1 MTAPP
6 LGPVASPLLT
16 TVPPAVVLITV
27 GVLVAVL
34 PRRAGH
40 AVAAF
45 TGLGTA
51 LWLSAVPSGAHLPA
65 QFLGFDAVLFHVDSL
80 SRLLG
85 IAYGFITAVTAVY
98 AYGSGRESHQ
108 TALGLVYAGTALG
121 IVFAGDWLSLLAF
134 WEVMSVISAL
144 TLWSSGGAAVRAG
157 FRYMVF
163 HAIGGIFLVGA
174 VALQHVEVGSFLF
187 SASAGIA
194 PGIPAALAA
203 VGIGVNA
210 GFVALHTWI
219 PDAYPKP
226 HFVTSVVLCGYTTK
240 TAVYALYRA
249 FPDGHLL
256 LAYAGVS
263 MTLFGVTYALV
274 QTNMRRL
281 LSYHIQSQVG
291 YMVAGIGI
299 GSVLGVAGGFA
310 HLVNNV
316 LYKSLLFMVAGVIIY
331 RTGKEDLKK
340 IGGLYR
346 VMPLTFVAFL
356 AAAFAIAGVPGFS
369 GFVSK
374 DMVKEAAKKEH
385 LTTLKWLLTIAG
397 IGTTM
402 SFVKFGYY
410 AFLHG
415 EPASDIEDA
424 TRGQSVA
431 MIAIA
436 AFCVLFGVYP
446 SLLLD
451 LLPGTSYIGDSFQP
465 YTVAHVLEVLGYTA
479 IGIVG
484 FFAIRK
490 PLSQVRNLPDIDAVY
505 NPLAFYSL
513 RAVVDG
519 FERFAG
525 VCRNGVDGITTRVG
539 ALATAPD
546 PLSHAS
552 SERFGLPTMDL
563 TSSVLLLGL
572 LAALLLGVLLV

>member
-1 MTAPP
+1 MTE
-6 LGPVASPLLT
+6 LLFVTVSNSLLT
-16 TVPPAVVLITV
+16 IVPPAFVLITV
-27 GVLVAVL
+27 GILVAL
-34 PRRAGH
+34 LSRRRGH
-40 AVAAF
+40 ALAAVS
-45 TGLGTA
+45 GMGIA
-51 LWLSAVPSGAHLPA
+51 IWLSAVPAGTHLPV

-85 IAYGFITAVTAVY
+85 IAYGFITAVTAIY
-98 AYGSGRESHQ
+98 AYGSGRKSRQ
-108 TALGLVYAGTALG
+108 TALAIVYAGTALG

-144 TLWSSGGAAVRAG
+144 VLWSSGGAAVRAG
-157 FRYMVF
+157 FRYLVF
-163 HAIGGIFLVGA
+163 HAIGGIFLLSA
-174 VALQHVEVGSFLF
+174 VATQYLEVGSFLF
-187 SASAGIA
+187 SASAGIS
-194 PGIPAALAA
+194 PGVPAAFAA

-340 IGGLYR
+340 VGGLYR

-415 EPASDIEDA
+415 EAPADIEDA

-436 AFCVLFGVYP
+436 VFCVLFGVYP

-451 LLPGTSYIGDSFQP
+451 LLPGAPYIGDSVQP
-465 YTVAHVLEVLGYTA
+465 YTVGHVLEVLGYTT

-484 FFAIRK
+484 FFVIRK
-490 PLSQVRNLPDIDAVY
+490 PLTRLRDIPDFDAVY
-505 NPLAFYSL
+505 NPVAFYSL
-513 RAVVDG
+513 RAIVHALERVSAESRDTVDG
-519 FERFAG
+519 FTARLTA
-525 VCRNGVDGITTRVG
+525 V
-539 ALATAPD
+539 ATAPD
-546 PLSHAS
+546 SLSHGTGD
-552 SERFGLPTMDL
+552 RVRLPHTDL

-572 LAALLLGVLLV
+572 LAALLLGILLL